1 MDFRQLASAITSCPE
16 IPRARMSAN
25 HPCAKIVGLQREDAF
40 QSPEPWRGHIETAPI
55 LFVSSNPSIGGEY
68 TFPPSGWSDE
78 QVVSYYLGC
87 FDHHVEGRYQV
98 DERRFAR
105 VQFWREVR
113 ARASELL
120 GRPAVQGE
128 DFAIT
133 EVVHCKSTR
142 EQGVKEA
149 LELCVQRW
157 MEPVIER
164 CAAKVIVVLGSYAR
178 RVCSACWNLD
188 GKRRVHFDVS
198 TPGKDR
204 TVVLLPHPNAR
215 EKRKLL
221 HHTTDQERLRLRSQ
235 LAAEARMTEL
245 EEEPQRLRGE

>member
-1 MDFRQLASAITSCPE
+1 MDFRQLASAITRCPE
-16 IPRARMSAN
+16 IPRARMSGG

-55 LFVSSNPSIGGEY
+55 LFVSSNPSIGGEF
-68 TFPPSGWSDE
+68 TFPPSDWSDE
-78 QVVSYYLGC
+78 RVASYYLGC
-87 FDHHVEGRYQV
+87 FDHHVKGQYQFHGRNYTK
-98 DERRFAR
+98 

-120 GRPAVQGE
+120 GRRAVQGE

-149 LELCVQRW
+149 RELCVQRW

-164 CAAKVIVVLGSYAR
+164 CAAKVIVVLGQPAK

-188 GKRRVHFDVS
+188 GTRRVHFDVS

-204 TVVLLPHPNAR
+204 TVVFLPHPNAR

-221 HHTTDQERLRLRSQ
+221 HHTTDQERLRLRSLFQ
-235 LAAEARMTEL
+235 LKQA
-245 EEEPQRLRGE
+245 